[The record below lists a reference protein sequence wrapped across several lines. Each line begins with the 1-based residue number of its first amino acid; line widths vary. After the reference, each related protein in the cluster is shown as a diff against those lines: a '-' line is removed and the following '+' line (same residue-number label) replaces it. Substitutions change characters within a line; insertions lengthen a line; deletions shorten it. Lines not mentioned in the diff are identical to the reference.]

1 MTSAALTVRIDH
13 GIGWLELDVP
23 GETVNTISPELR
35 GELTEALEA
44 LARDGDVRA
53 VILVSRKPGS
63 FIAGADIK
71 AFVAL
76 RSRDEAHAM
85 VRAGQAA
92 INRVESL
99 GKPVVA
105 AIHGNCLGG
114 GLELVLACTYRI
126 ATDDPA
132 TRIGLPEVQLGI
144 IPAAGGCQRLPR
156 LIGLRAALDIIL
168 AGKSVPASRAHRLG
182 IVDEV
187 VHPCILDQVA
197 MEAAGRLADGWKPG
211 RNRLSVRRLAMDRN
225 PLGRRMIFGAAR
237 KQLLRKTGGHYP
249 APAAALQA
257 VEHGMTHGVE
267 AGLDIE
273 ATLFAELAIGGV
285 SRNLVRLFFATT
297 ALKKDAGIAVEGA
310 SSSPSPIAS
319 IGVLGA
325 GFMGA
330 AIGGVAVLRAGT
342 DVRFRDRD
350 LRSVGRGLRVA
361 RALLDEQLER
371 RRLSKHE
378 HRRLVSLLSGTDGW
392 DGFGLTDLAIEA
404 VNEDLELKRKIFREI
419 EACVRADCILASNTS
434 TIPISQIAEAVARPE
449 RVLGMHFF
457 SPVAKMPLLEV
468 IVAERTAPWATATA
482 VRYGRELG
490 KTVIVVRDR
499 PGFWV
504 NRILA
509 PYLNEAGRLLAEGV
523 PVEVIDRA
531 MARFGFPVGPV
542 ALLDEVGLEVAH
554 LASQVLYE
562 AFGARLQPT
571 DGLTRMLD
579 DGRLGRKNG
588 RGFYRY
594 DDGERREVD
603 LAAYEIIG
611 AGADPN
617 VSKEDV
623 QARLVFAMLNEAVMA
638 LDEGVV
644 RSARDG
650 DVGAVFGIGFPAF
663 RGGPLRYLDE
673 LGLTDAV
680 EVLRDLERKYGDRF
694 APAARLVDRAGA
706 GETFHSQS

>member
-1 MTSAALTVRIDH
+1 MSTSALTVRIDR
-13 GIGWLELDVP
+13 GIGWFELDVP
-23 GETVNTISPELR
+23 GEAVNAISPELR
-35 GELTEALEA
+35 DALAEALESV
-44 LARDGDVRA
+44 ARDGDVRA
-53 VILVSRKPGS
+53 VVLISRKPTS

-71 AFVAL
+71 AFAAL
-76 RSRDEAHAM
+76 RTRDEAHAL

-92 INRVESL
+92 VNRVESL

-114 GLELVLACTYRI
+114 GLELALACTYRV
-126 ATDDPA
+126 ATDDPD

-144 IPAAGGCQRLPR
+144 LPAEGGCQRLPR
-156 LIGLRAALDIIL
+156 LIGLQPALDMIL
-168 AGKSVPASRAHRLG
+168 AGTVVPASRARRLG
-182 IVDEV
+182 IVDEL
-187 VHPCILDQVA
+187 VHPSILDEVAAQVA
-197 MEAAGRLADGWKPG
+197 GKLADGWQPRRK
-211 RNRLSVRRLAMDRN
+211 RLSVQQLATDRN
-225 PLGRRMIFGAAR
+225 PIGRRMIFTAAR
-237 KQLLRKTGGHYP
+237 KRVAKKTCGHYP
-249 APAAALQA
+249 APLAALQA
-257 VEHGMTHGVE
+257 VEHGLTHGVE

-297 ALKKDAGIAVEGA
+297 ALKKDPGVEA
-310 SSSPSPIAS
+310 DVPSPRPIAR
-319 IGVLGA
+319 IGVMGA

-330 AIGGVAVLRAGT
+330 AIGGVAVLEAGT

-350 LRSVGRGLRVA
+350 LRSVSRGLQGA
-361 RALLDEQLER
+361 RAMLDERLDR
-371 RRLSKHE
+371 RRVTEQE
-378 HRRLVSLLSGTDGW
+378 HRRQFSLLTGTDGW

-404 VNEDLELKRKIFREI
+404 VYEDLEVKRQVLREL
-419 EACVRADCILASNTS
+419 EAHVHEDCVLASNTS
-434 TIPISQIAEAVARPE
+434 TIPIGQIAEAVARPE
-449 RVLGMHFF
+449 RMLGMHFF

-468 IVAERTAPWATATA
+468 VVAERTAPWATATA
-482 VRYGRELG
+482 VRFGRRLG
-490 KTVIVVRDR
+490 KTVIVVQDR

-523 PVEVIDRA
+523 PIETIDRA
-531 MARFGFPVGPV
+531 MVRFGFPVGPV
-542 ALLDEVGLEVAH
+542 MLLDEVGLDVAH
-554 LASQVLYE
+554 KASRVLQA
-562 AFGARLQPT
+562 AFGPRLQPT
-571 DGLTRMLD
+571 DGLSRMLE

-594 DDGERREVD
+594 EDGERREVD

-623 QARLVFAMLNEAVMA
+623 QARLVFAMLSEAVLA

-644 RSARDG
+644 RGARDG

-673 LGLTDAV
+673 LGLPDSV
-680 EVLRDLERKYGDRF
+680 EVLRELERKYGDRF
-694 APAARLVDRAGA
+694 TPVPRLVAMARA
-706 GETFHSQS
+706 GETFHPSS

>member
-1 MTSAALTVRIDH
+1 VSTAALTVRIDR
-13 GIGWLELDVP
+13 GVGWLELDVP
-23 GETVNTISPELR
+23 GEAVNTISPELR
-35 GELTEALEA
+35 SDLAEALES

-53 VILVSRKPGS
+53 VVLVSRKPGS
-63 FIAGADIK
+63 FIAGADIN

-76 RSRDEAHAM
+76 RGRDEAHAL

-114 GLELVLACTYRI
+114 GLELALACTYRI

-156 LIGLRAALDIIL
+156 LIGLQPALDIIL
-168 AGKSVPASRAHRLG
+168 AGKTVAASRARRLG
-182 IVDEV
+182 IVDEL

-197 MEAAGRLADGWKPG
+197 EQAAGRLADGWTPG
-211 RNRLSVRRLAMDRN
+211 RSRLSVRRLATDRN
-225 PLGRRMIFGAAR
+225 PLGRRMLFTAAR
-237 KQLLRKTGGHYP
+237 KQLLKKTGGHYP
-249 APAAALQA
+249 APVAALQA

-297 ALKKDAGIAVEGA
+297 ALKKDPGVQGDVPPPRPIAGI
-310 SSSPSPIAS
+310 
-319 IGVLGA
+319 GVMGA

-330 AIGGVAVLRAGT
+330 AIGGIAVLRAGT

-350 LRSVGRGLRVA
+350 LRSVGGGLRVA
-361 RALLDEQLER
+361 RTLLDEQLER
-371 RRLSKHE
+371 RRITTHA
-378 HRRLVSLLSGTDGW
+378 HRRLLSLLSGTDGW
-392 DGFGLTDLAIEA
+392 DGFGLTDLVIEA
-404 VNEDLELKRKIFREI
+404 VYEDRDLKRQIFREV
-419 EACVRADCILASNTS
+419 EAHVRDDCVLASNTS
-434 TIPISQIAEAVARPE
+434 TIPISQIADAVARPE

-531 MARFGFPVGPV
+531 MMRFGFPVGPV
-542 ALLDEVGLEVAH
+542 TLLDEVGLDVAH
-554 LASQVLYE
+554 KGSEVLHE

-571 DGLTRMLD
+571 EGLVRMLD
-579 DGRLGRKNG
+579 DGRLGRKNA

-594 DDGERREVD
+594 DDGKRREVD

-611 AGADPN
+611 AGADPD

-623 QARLVFAMLNEAVMA
+623 QARLVFAMLNEAVLA

-673 LGLTDAV
+673 LGLADAV
-680 EVLRDLERKYGDRF
+680 DVLRDLQRTYGDRF
-694 APAARLVDRAGA
+694 APAPRLVAMAGA
-706 GETFHSQS
+706 GETFHPSS

>member
-1 MTSAALTVRIDH
+1 MSSAALTVRIDR

-23 GETVNTISPELR
+23 GEAVNTISPGLRSELA
-35 GELTEALEA
+35 EALEA

-53 VILVSRKPGS
+53 IVLVSRKPGS
-63 FIAGADIK
+63 FIAGADIH

-114 GLELVLACTYRI
+114 GLELALACAYRI

-156 LIGLRAALDIIL
+156 LIGLRPALDMIL
-168 AGKSVPASRAHRLG
+168 AGETVSASRARRLG

-187 VHPCILDQVA
+187 VHPSILDQVA
-197 MEAAGRLADGWKPG
+197 ARAAERLADGWKPS
-211 RNRLSVRRLAMDRN
+211 RNRLSVRRLATDRN

-237 KQLLRKTGGHYP
+237 KQVLRKTGGHYP
-249 APAAALQA
+249 APVAALQA
-257 VEHGMTHGVE
+257 VEHGMTHGAE

-297 ALKKDAGIAVEGA
+297 ALKKDTGVEGDA
-310 SSSPSPIAS
+310 PPPRPIAS
-319 IGVLGA
+319 IGVVGA

-361 RALLDEQLER
+361 RTALDEQLER
-371 RRLSKHE
+371 RRLTTHE

-392 DGFGLTDLAIEA
+392 DGFGLADLAIEA
-404 VNEDLELKRKIFREI
+404 VYEDLELKRQIFREI
-419 EACVRADCILASNTS
+419 EARIRDDCILASNTS
-434 TIPISQIAEAVARPE
+434 TLPIGLIADAVTRPE

-490 KTVIVVRDR
+490 KTVIVARDR

-523 PVEVIDRA
+523 PVEMIDRA
-531 MARFGFPVGPV
+531 MTRFGFPVGPV
-542 ALLDEVGLEVAH
+542 TLLDEVGLDVAH
-554 LASQVLYE
+554 KASQVLHE
-562 AFGARLQPT
+562 AFGERLRPT
-571 DGLTRMLD
+571 DGLLRMLD

-611 AGADPN
+611 AGADPD
-617 VSKEDV
+617 VSREDV
-623 QARLVFAMLNEAVMA
+623 QARLVFAMLKEAVLA
-638 LDEGVV
+638 LEEGVV

-673 LGLTDAV
+673 LGLSDAV

-694 APAARLVDRAGA
+694 APAERLVDMAHA
-706 GETFHSQS
+706 GETFHPLS